1 MRILNFG
8 SLNIDYVYQV
18 DHFVQQGETLS
29 SSDMKIF
36 SGGKGLNQSVAV
48 GKAGANITHA
58 GMIGK
63 DGLFLLDVL
72 KDAHVNVDLI
82 RIVDQPSGHAIIQ
95 NDVHGDNCILLYG
108 GANQCITK
116 AYVDEVLSHFE
127 QGDILIV
134 QNEINELD
142 YLIHQAKA
150 LGMMICLNPS
160 PMNEKILQ
168 LDLNQIDLFILN
180 EVEAAQILGQEG
192 TIEEIILGLKQRF
205 SHAKVVCTLGAL
217 GAVYFDNQQEIW
229 QKAAKVKAVDT
240 TAAGD
245 TFTGYF
251 IFGMFKQL
259 TMKEA
264 MRFATAASAITVT
277 RQGAAP
283 SIPTVEEVKANLI
296 GIE

>member
-48 GKAGANITHA
+48 GKAGADITHA

-63 DGLFLLDVL
+63 DGMFLLDVL

-82 RIVDQPSGHAIIQ
+82 RIGDQPSGHAIIQ

-116 AYVDEVLSHFE
+116 SYIDEVLSHFE

-192 TIEEIILGLKQRF
+192 TIEEIIFGLKQRF
-205 SHAKVVCTLGAL
+205 NHAKVVCTLGAL

-296 GIE
+296 SIE